1 MNCIKC
7 GKTIQDASVFCNFCG
22 KKQSAAPKKRATKTR
37 GNGMGCAYRRPG
49 QTTWTVEVVAG
60 WRYPDDDITKPK
72 RPVRKTK
79 GGFKTKKEAL
89 DYVWDKC
96 REDRT
101 QRKVVFL
108 DELWTL
114 IGAKSSVQAA
124 EFVMEI
130 FKVIRGYGGA
140 AVAATQDLNDFFALE
155 DGKYGKAIISN
166 AKTKLVLNLEPEEA
180 ARVAETL
187 GLTSTEEQQITRFER
202 GEALLAANTN
212 HVTLKVRASESENA
226 LITTDRSQLAAIIA
240 ARKEILGQESE

>member
-1 MNCIKC
+1 MR
-7 GKTIQDASVFCNFCG
+7 
-22 KKQSAAPKKRATKTR
+22 SAAGVRRKATTVDLDNKYIVLDVSELTKELLPI
-37 GNGMGCAYRRPG
+37 GMF
-49 QTTWTVEVVAG
+49 
-60 WRYPDDDITKPK
+60 I
-72 RPVRKTK
+72 
-79 GGFKTKKEAL
+79 AL

-180 ARVAETL
+180 ARVADTL
-187 GLTSTEEQQITRFER
+187 GLTSTEMQQITRFER

-212 HVTLKVRASESENA
+212 HVTLKVKASDSENA

-240 ARKEILGQESE
+240 ARKEILGQE